1 MVEPTI
7 RPCSAIERGILAAIK
22 KIVSITSEKEEL

>member
-7 RPCSAIERGILAAIK
+7 RPCSAIESGILAAME
-22 KIVSITSEKEEL
+22 KIVSISSEKEEL